1 MSRDFD
7 KSDFQKWNTM
17 DDRLGYT
24 ANTSPTQITHNH
36 TKYTRV
42 AYDAINGNRMFSSAM
57 DLAFNGPNDGD
68 TIDGHNNRGMNLTL
82 KIIQRHYDGEDTPP
96 AYVECEFTN
105 LFLNQ
110 LPVYIICRHCP
121 LVSKMFGYDTNNDTS
136 VHFAIFPQYWIDAKV
151 KISLWKTINDISRG
165 VDTLTGISYASII
178 RD

>member
-1 MSRDFD
+1 
-7 KSDFQKWNTM
+7 M

-24 ANTSPTQITHNH
+24 GNGSPTQIIHNN

-42 AYDAINGNRMFSSAM
+42 AHDAINGNRMFSSAM

-96 AYVECEFTN
+96 AYVECEYTD
-105 LFLNQ
+105 LFLKKF
-110 LPVYIICRHCP
+110 PVYIICRHCP
-121 LVSKMFGYDTNNDTS
+121 LVNKKFGYDTNTKDTS
-136 VHFAIFPQYWIDAKV
+136 EHFAIYPGYWIDANIEV
-151 KISLWKTINDISRG
+151 SLWKTVNDISYG
-165 VDTLTGISYASII
+165 VDILTGINYASTV